1 MNKVVVKISAKRQLE
16 LPTEIMEQ
24 LEPFAEYEVSMSEN
38 EILLKKVHQPL
49 TMQELKRRHEELSP
63 DPDELS
69 LEEISEIVKE
79 VRRELRFKK

>member
-49 TMQELKRRHEELSP
+49 TWDELKRRQDELGP
-63 DPDELS
+63 DPDEPT

-79 VRRELRFKK
+79 VRQELRSKK